1 MTNRKLFC
9 FTKKWIKKSI
19 ETLWFIP
26 WVVKYLPS
34 EIWGVTKMTIQDAIF
49 VVKHHVNFKA
59 DKIDEALA
67 ILVAFAER
75 KLEKETKRK
84 E

>member
-1 MTNRKLFC
+1 
-9 FTKKWIKKSI
+9 
-19 ETLWFIP
+19 
-26 WVVKYLPS
+26 
-34 EIWGVTKMTIQDAIF
+34 MTIQDAIF

-59 DKIDEALA
+59 DKIDKALA

-75 KLEKETKRK
+75 KLEEETKRK